1 LRARCLAGLA
11 RLPKAYRQINRV
23 AVYPVRY
30 TKRLEALLEKLR
42 RRIRRSALK

>member
-1 LRARCLAGLA
+1 
-11 RLPKAYRQINRV
+11 
-23 AVYPVRY
+23 VYPVRY